1 MMNKLFESFRRFVEI
16 KSTDIT
22 VYKISGLLIIAKR
35 LGRKKEDILSDIRAI
50 EGITTVTIVAHR
62 STDNLNF
69 SEVRI
74 KIDTTP
80 LSSVNVG
87 GTVAKIKRD
96 IMNVP
101 GVQSIRIVSKPE
113 TL

>member
-16 KSTDIT
+16 KDSDIT
-22 VYKISGLLIIAKR
+22 AYKVTGLLIIAKR

-50 EGITTVTIVAHR
+50 EGITTVTIGAHR
-62 STDNLNF
+62 SSENLNF
-69 SEVRI
+69 SEVKI

-80 LSSVNVG
+80 LHSASAR
-87 GTVAKIKRD
+87 GTIAKIRRD
-96 IMNVP
+96 IINVP
-101 GVQSIRIVSKPE
+101 GVQSLRIITKPE